1 MKGCRPLTETEVE
14 LVQQSFG
21 GIYAARD
28 RALFLLEVKTG
39 FRISE
44 LLALRLGDVSQHGH
58 IVDAIT
64 VARRYMKRKSEGRT
78 VVVHADAQVA
88 LHVWITQ
95 LRQMISVT
103 PQTFVFQSRKGTNQP
118 ISKVQAWKILHEA
131 VVTNELTGTLGTHM
145 MRKTFANRL
154 YERLGHD
161 LFKTQKALG
170 HHNVN
175 STVQYLH
182 VDQEEIN
189 AAIRAS

>member
-1 MKGCRPLTETEVE
+1 MKGCRPLTEPEVE

-28 RALFLLEVKTG
+28 RALFLLGVKTG

-44 LLALRLGDVSQHGH
+44 LLALRVRDVSQHGH

-64 VARRYMKRKSEGRT
+64 VARRHMKRKSEGLT

-131 VVTNELTGTLGTHM
+131 VVTNELIGTLGTHM

-170 HHNVN
+170 HQNVN

-189 AAIRAS
+189 AAILAS